1 IADYGREWELEGVE
15 IRNVGGMEQLDRTQ
29 TAKNGSPIA
38 YPQLLLELIRRVDA
52 YKPDVIHV
60 FKPKGFAG
68 AAGTY
73 FMLRGHRV
81 VLDCDDWEGWGGW
94 NEEKSY
100 PWIVKEYIDRQERW
114 MIHRAPALTVASRTL
129 ADRARMLRKP
139 ANDIFYVPNCG
150 ASAAGRNAQ

>member
-1 IADYGREWELEGVE
+1 ECQTERSGKFPRSMRIAFIGGFAFTPKGTIRARVHPLAAELVKRGHEATIFLLPYDNIADYGREWELEGVE

-52 YKPDVIHV
+52 YQPDVIHV

-68 AAGTY
+68 AAGSY
-73 FMLRGHRV
+73 FMLRGHSV

-94 NEEKSY
+94 NEEKS
-100 PWIVKEYIDRQERW
+100 
-114 MIHRAPALTVASRTL
+114 
-129 ADRARMLRKP
+129 
-139 ANDIFYVPNCG
+139 
-150 ASAAGRNAQ
+150 